1 MNNSSRK
8 IWEQPWGYAEGFIVA
23 GGIVIAGLML
33 QLTLGNINP
42 TLFAS
47 PINLI
52 LGALFVIGLLAVHFF
67 ANRNKVVRWLSS
79 VYSTIPSIVVLVVLC
94 VILGVLPQFN
104 FDTPKD
110 HLPPNFFSTLG
121 WHSMTTSW
129 PFVLSCMY
137 LLVILGLTT
146 LRRTKQKQGVRDI
159 GFYLNHLGLF
169 LALLGGI
176 LGSAD
181 LERLTMSVTEGNLEW
196 RAMDNKGEM
205 RELSLA
211 IQLDTFTIE
220 EYEPKLVVI
229 ESETGRMLP
238 ADRPE
243 SYMYEGI
250 GKTTQLAGVTIE
262 ILDYYP
268 DAVIF
273 RDSTFSNVV
282 PMKMEGA
289 TSALKVKATKP
300 GMDNPVEGW
309 VTNGSYMLPHSLL
322 IVDDE
327 LSIAMPPQEVKKYSS
342 YVTLYTEEGL
352 TKNAVIE
359 VNKPLSVENWTI
371 YQYSYDDSMGKYSD
385 TSVFELVRDPWL
397 KVVYTGIFMLMAGA
411 LFIFIAGPKQNRS
424 LENNDSHNNI
434 V

>member
-23 GGIVIAGLML
+23 GGVVIAGLML
-33 QLTLGNINP
+33 QLTLENINP
-42 TLFAS
+42 ILFAS
-47 PINLI
+47 PINKI
-52 LGALFVIGLLAVHFF
+52 LGALFVIGLLATHFF
-67 ANRNKVVRWLSS
+67 AYKRKIVRWLSS
-79 VYSTIPSIVVLVVLC
+79 VYSTLPSIISLVVMS
-94 VILGVLPQFN
+94 VILGLLPQFAN
-104 FDTPKD
+104 DSPKE
-110 HLPPNFFSTLG
+110 LLVPNFTSTLG

-129 PFVLSCMY
+129 PFVFSCLYM
-137 LLVILGLTT
+137 LVILGLTT
-146 LRRTKQKQGVRDI
+146 LRRTKQKQSVRDI
-159 GFYLNHLGLF
+159 GFYLNHIGLF
-169 LALLGGI
+169 LALFGGI

-196 RAMDNKGEM
+196 RALNSKGEM
-205 RELSLA
+205 KELNLA

-220 EYEPKLVVI
+220 QYDPKLVVI

-238 ADRPE
+238 EARPE
-243 SYMYEGI
+243 SYMFEGI
-250 GKTTQLAGVTIE
+250 GKTAQLAGLTLE

-273 RDSTFSNVV
+273 KDSTFSNVV

-289 TSALKVKATKP
+289 TTAIKVEVSRP
-300 GMDNPVEGW
+300 GMDKPVEGW
-309 VTNGSYMLPHSLL
+309 VSNGSYILPHNLL
-322 IVDDE
+322 IVDDKV
-327 LSIAMPPQEVKKYSS
+327 SIAMPPQEVKKYSS

-371 YQYSYDDSMGKYSD
+371 YQYSYDDTKGKYSD

-397 KVVYTGIFMLMAGA
+397 KVVYTGIIMLMAGA
-411 LFIFIAGPKQNRS
+411 LFIFIAGPKQYK
-424 LENNDSHNNI
+424 

>member
-23 GGIVIAGLML
+23 GGVVIAGLML
-33 QLTLGNINP
+33 QLTLENINP
-42 TLFAS
+42 ILFAS
-47 PINLI
+47 PINKI
-52 LGALFVIGLLAVHFF
+52 LGALFVIGLLATHFF
-67 ANRNKVVRWLSS
+67 AYKRKIVRWLSS
-79 VYSTIPSIVVLVVLC
+79 VYSTLPSIISLVVMS
-94 VILGVLPQFN
+94 VILGLLPQFAY
-104 FDTPKD
+104 DSPKE
-110 HLPPNFFSTLG
+110 LLVPNFTSTLG

-129 PFVLSCMY
+129 PFVFSCLYM
-137 LLVILGLTT
+137 LVILGLTT
-146 LRRTKQKQGVRDI
+146 LRRTKQKQSVRDI
-159 GFYLNHLGLF
+159 GFYLNHIGLF
-169 LALLGGI
+169 LALFGGI

-196 RAMDNKGEM
+196 RALNSKGEM
-205 RELSLA
+205 KELNLA

-220 EYEPKLVVI
+220 QYDPKLVVI

-238 ADRPE
+238 EARPE
-243 SYMYEGI
+243 SYMFEGI
-250 GKTTQLAGVTIE
+250 GKTAQLAGLTLE

-273 RDSTFSNVV
+273 KDSTFSNVV

-289 TSALKVKATKP
+289 TTAIKVEVSRP
-300 GMDNPVEGW
+300 GMDKPVEGW
-309 VTNGSYMLPHSLL
+309 VSNGSYMLPHNLL
-322 IVDDE
+322 IVDDKV
-327 LSIAMPPQEVKKYSS
+327 SIAMPPQEVKKYSS

-359 VNKPLSVENWTI
+359 VNKPLSVEDWTI
-371 YQYSYDDSMGKYSD
+371 YQYSYDDTKGKYSD

-397 KVVYTGIFMLMAGA
+397 KVVYTGIIMLMAGA
-411 LFIFIAGPKQNRS
+411 LFIFIAGPKQNK
-424 LENNDSHNNI
+424 

>member
-23 GGIVIAGLML
+23 GGVVIAGLML
-33 QLTLGNINP
+33 QLTLENINP
-42 TLFAS
+42 ILFAS
-47 PINLI
+47 PINKI
-52 LGALFVIGLLAVHFF
+52 LGALFVIGLLATHFF
-67 ANRNKVVRWLSS
+67 AYKRKIVRWLSS
-79 VYSTIPSIVVLVVLC
+79 VYSTLPSIISLVVMS
-94 VILGVLPQFN
+94 VILGLLPQFAN
-104 FDTPKD
+104 DSPKE
-110 HLPPNFFSTLG
+110 LLVPNFTSTLG

-129 PFVLSCMY
+129 PFVFSCLYM
-137 LLVILGLTT
+137 LVILGLTT
-146 LRRTKQKQGVRDI
+146 LRRTKQKQSVRDI
-159 GFYLNHLGLF
+159 GFYLNHIGLF
-169 LALLGGI
+169 LALFGGI

-196 RAMDNKGEM
+196 RALNSKGEM
-205 RELSLA
+205 KELNLA

-220 EYEPKLVVI
+220 QYDPKLVVI

-238 ADRPE
+238 EARPE
-243 SYMYEGI
+243 SYMFEGI
-250 GKTTQLAGVTIE
+250 GITAQLAGLTLE

-273 RDSTFSNVV
+273 KDSTFSNVV

-289 TSALKVKATKP
+289 TTAIKVEVSRP
-300 GMDNPVEGW
+300 GMDKPVEGW
-309 VTNGSYMLPHSLL
+309 VSNGSYILPHNLL
-322 IVDDE
+322 IVDDKV
-327 LSIAMPPQEVKKYSS
+327 SIAMPPQEVKKYSS

-359 VNKPLSVENWTI
+359 VNKPLSVEDWTI
-371 YQYSYDDSMGKYSD
+371 YQYSYDDTKGKYSD

-397 KVVYTGIFMLMAGA
+397 KVVYTGIIMLMAGA
-411 LFIFIAGPKQNRS
+411 LFIFIAGPKQYK
-424 LENNDSHNNI
+424 

>member
-23 GGIVIAGLML
+23 GGVVIAGLML

-42 TLFAS
+42 ILFAS
-47 PINLI
+47 PINKI
-52 LGALFVIGLLAVHFF
+52 LGALFVIGLLATHFF
-67 ANRNKVVRWLSS
+67 AYKRKIVRWLSS
-79 VYSTIPSIVVLVVLC
+79 VYSTLPSIISLVVMS
-94 VILGVLPQFN
+94 VILGLLPQFAN
-104 FDTPKD
+104 DSPKE
-110 HLPPNFFSTLG
+110 LLVPNFTSTLG

-129 PFVLSCMY
+129 PFVFSCLYM
-137 LLVILGLTT
+137 LVILGLTT
-146 LRRTKQKQGVRDI
+146 LRRTKQKQSVRDI
-159 GFYLNHLGLF
+159 GFYLNHIGLF
-169 LALLGGI
+169 LALFGGI

-196 RAMDNKGEM
+196 RALNSKGEM
-205 RELSLA
+205 KELNLA

-220 EYEPKLVVI
+220 QYDPKLVVI

-238 ADRPE
+238 EARPE
-243 SYMYEGI
+243 SYMFEGI
-250 GKTTQLAGVTIE
+250 GKTAQLAGLTLE

-273 RDSTFSNVV
+273 KDSTFSNVV

-289 TSALKVKATKP
+289 TTAIKVKVSRP
-300 GMDNPVEGW
+300 GMDKPVEGW
-309 VTNGSYMLPHSLL
+309 VSNGSYILPHNLL
-322 IVDDE
+322 IVDDKV
-327 LSIAMPPQEVKKYSS
+327 SIAMPPQEVKKYSS

-359 VNKPLSVENWTI
+359 VNKPLSVEDWTI
-371 YQYSYDDSMGKYSD
+371 YQYSYDDTKGKYSD

-397 KVVYTGIFMLMAGA
+397 KVVYTGIIMLMAGA
-411 LFIFIAGPKQNRS
+411 LFIFIAGPKQNK
-424 LENNDSHNNI
+424 

>member
-47 PINLI
+47 PINII
-52 LGALFVIGLLAVHFF
+52 LGALFVIGLLATHFF
-67 ANRNKVVRWLSS
+67 AGRNRIVRWLSG
-79 VYSTIPSIVVLVVLC
+79 VYATVPSIIVLIVLC
-94 VILGVLPQFN
+94 VFLGVLPQFA
-104 FDTPKD
+104 FDTPTE
-110 HLPPNFFSTLG
+110 HLPPNFFSILG

-129 PFVLSCMY
+129 PFVLSCLYM
-137 LLVILGLTT
+137 LIILGLTT
-146 LRRTKQKQGVRDI
+146 LRRTKQKQTVRDF

-169 LALLGGI
+169 LSLFCGI
-176 LGSAD
+176 IGSAD
-181 LERLTMSVTEGNLEW
+181 LERLTMSVSEGNVEW
-196 RAMDNKGEM
+196 RAMNNKEEI
-205 RELSLA
+205 RELNLA

-238 ADRPE
+238 AARPE

-250 GKTTQLAGVTIE
+250 GKTTQLAGVTVE

-273 RDSTFSNVV
+273 RDSTFSNVA
-282 PMKMEGA
+282 PMKMDGA
-289 TSALKVKATKP
+289 TSAIKVKATKP
-300 GMDNPVEGW
+300 GLDNPVEGW
-309 VTNGSYMLPHSLL
+309 VTNGSYLLPHSLL
-322 IVDDE
+322 KVDDKV
-327 LSIAMPPQEVKKYSS
+327 SIAMPPQEVKKYSS
-342 YVTLYTEEGL
+342 YVTIYTEEGL
-352 TKNAVIE
+352 IKNAVIE
-359 VNKPLSVENWTI
+359 VNKPLSVDNWTI

-385 TSVFELVRDPWL
+385 TSIFELVRDPWL
-397 KVVYTGIFMLMAGA
+397 KMVYTGIIMLMAGA
-411 LFIFIAGPKQNRS
+411 LFIFIAGPKQNK
-424 LENNDSHNNI
+424 

>member
-23 GGIVIAGLML
+23 AGFVIAGLML

-42 TLFAS
+42 RLFAS

-52 LGALFVIGLLAVHFF
+52 LGALFIIGLLAVHFF
-67 ANRNKVVRWLSS
+67 AGNNRSVRWLST
-79 VYSTIPSIVVLVVLC
+79 VYSTIPSIIVLVIMC
-94 VILGVLPQFN
+94 VILGILPQFA
-104 FDTPKD
+104 FDTPIEQ
-110 HLPPNFFSTLG
+110 LPPNIFSILG
-121 WHSMTTSW
+121 WHNMTTSW

-137 LLVILGLTT
+137 LLLILGITT

-169 LALLGGI
+169 LALFGGI

-196 RAMDNKGEM
+196 RAMDSKGEL
-205 RELSLA
+205 RELNLA

-229 ESETGRMLP
+229 ESETGKMLP
-238 ADRPE
+238 AARPE

-250 GKTTQLAGVTIE
+250 GKTTQLAGLTVE

-282 PMKMEGA
+282 PMKMDGA
-289 TSALKVKATKP
+289 TSAIKVIATKT
-300 GMDNPVEGW
+300 GLDNPVEGW
-309 VTNGSYMLPHSLL
+309 VTNGSYLLPHKIGRASCRER
-322 IVDDE
+322 V
-327 LSIAMPPQEVKKYSS
+327 
-342 YVTLYTEEGL
+342 
-352 TKNAVIE
+352 
-359 VNKPLSVENWTI
+359 
-371 YQYSYDDSMGKYSD
+371 
-385 TSVFELVRDPWL
+385 
-397 KVVYTGIFMLMAGA
+397 
-411 LFIFIAGPKQNRS
+411 
-424 LENNDSHNNI
+424 
-434 V
+434 